1 MKTNTDSALE
11 GLARLVQVIGKDAAI
26 RQRFCRLAALTPVQR
41 SNEIHIMAE
50 QMGAECKDPELVA
63 LFRLF
68 ADARV
73 FEAAMVAMRECGYL
87 EDECTDGQRGRSLRG
102 TTGSGSASMSG
113 VSGPGPVVV
122 PRPER

>member
-1 MKTNTDSALE
+1 MKTDSDSALE
-11 GLARLVQVIGKDAAI
+11 GLARLVQVIGKDAAL
-26 RQRFCRLAALTPVQR
+26 RQRFCRLAGMTPAQR

-50 QMGAECKDPELVA
+50 QMAAEQKDPELVA

-87 EDECTDGQRGRSLRG
+87 ED
-102 TTGSGSASMSG
+102 
-113 VSGPGPVVV
+113 
-122 PRPER
+122 

>member
-1 MKTNTDSALE
+1 MNSNPDSALE
-11 GLARLVQVIGKDAAI
+11 GLSRLVQVIGGDTVI

-50 QMGAECKDPELVA
+50 QMAAERKDPELVA

-73 FEAAMVAMRECGYL
+73 FEAAMLAMRECGYL
-87 EDECTDGQRGRSLRG
+87 ED
-102 TTGSGSASMSG
+102 
-113 VSGPGPVVV
+113 
-122 PRPER
+122 